1 MAVCQIC
8 KGEVS
13 NSKVAFV
20 PFNAMPHEEPPNL
33 VASLFGIGNAFK
45 FFTYHEKCLI
55 EHHNKFLDEYFAD
68 KEISGPK
75 TKRERLEFWIFRK
88 YSSLMDMLLLRG
100 FVYLLVGLFL
110 AFGGV
115 YILLSGGAS
124 LLQSVFAV
132 AGVLGGIYVLGR
144 GIPSLNVFLM
154 NLFYRMRGS
163 EK

>member
-1 MAVCQIC
+1 MAECQIC
-8 KGEVS
+8 RREVS
-13 NSKVAFV
+13 NSEIAFV

-45 FFTYHEKCLI
+45 FFTYHEKCLV
-55 EHHNKFLDEYFAD
+55 EHHTKFLDEYFAN
-68 KEISGPK
+68 KESRPK
-75 TKRERLEFWIFRK
+75 KERLEFWIFRK

-115 YILLSGGAS
+115 YILFSGGAS
-124 LLQSVFAV
+124 LLQSIFAV

-154 NLFYRMRGS
+154 NLFYRLKGS